1 MTQNSSC
8 RKRHINLGTRGDRS
22 VGSNVPGL
30 PDVGRVRKDHLLAP
44 HELATTRTPTLL
56 GRVNDRDLA
65 TSHFLSVGV
74 QSNLLSPVSQ
84 SIGGGPLADEGVQQ
98 HSIRRADISDI
109 AIDNPDM

>member
-65 TSHFLSVGV
+65 TSHFLSVDV
-74 QSNLLSPVSQ
+74 QSNLPPQYRSQ
-84 SIGGGPLADEGVQQ
+84 SVVALWLMKESNNTQFVVPTSQI
-98 HSIRRADISDI
+98 
-109 AIDNPDM
+109 